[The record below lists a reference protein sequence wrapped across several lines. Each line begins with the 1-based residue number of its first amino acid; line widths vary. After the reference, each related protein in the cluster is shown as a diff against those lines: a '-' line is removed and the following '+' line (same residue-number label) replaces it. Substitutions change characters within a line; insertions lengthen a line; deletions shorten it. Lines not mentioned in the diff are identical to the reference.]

1 MRHEECAMRAR
12 FRLDSADAVS
22 TRDARHAHVQGADG
36 LLDLDLLAAGQAV
49 TAEDTRIAPLQVFA
63 AACAAGFHATLGR
76 IAGGESA
83 VRAEAALYATAERR
97 FELGVVLRVS
107 LPGRTPGDA
116 RALADQA
123 RRQCPYLGALGP
135 RATVLLAEPG

>member
-1 MRHEECAMRAR
+1 MRAH
-12 FRLDSADAVS
+12 FRLDAADAVS

-36 LLDLDLLAAGQAV
+36 LLDLDLLPAGQA
-49 TAEDTRIAPLQVFA
+49 TAGDDNRIAPLQVFA

-107 LPGRTPGDA
+107 LPGRAPEDA
-116 RALADQA
+116 RALADRA
-123 RRQCPYLGALGP
+123 RRLCPYLRALGP
-135 RATVLLAEPG
+135 RATVLLAQEG